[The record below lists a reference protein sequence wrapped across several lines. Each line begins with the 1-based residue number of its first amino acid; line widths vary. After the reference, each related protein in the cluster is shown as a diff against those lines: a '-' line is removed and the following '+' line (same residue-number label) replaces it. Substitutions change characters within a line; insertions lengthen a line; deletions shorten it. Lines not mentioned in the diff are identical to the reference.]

1 MSGTMEDILRALL
14 SIRSVDFDSFD
25 VATPD
30 SPFKPIGIAT
40 AVPDFG
46 IHSGRILIWHAPPE
60 ILPITRSELDRFEM
74 DAPDGFHLILSERI
88 THSDCDSIDRTK
100 FQIVSPKQISQWIGS
115 AVLSGQLVASI
126 VPEDSDDAE
135 SNPVPTHSNEE
146 EMQVLSSKIDIG
158 SWTASRGIEGFSSS
172 PMLLEARIWR
182 VSGDLNG
189 PSGSSEK
196 GEWTILEDPWSR
208 RLSIIGESE
217 SLQKSPKLRSIAPPK
232 ENWLT
237 EDRLKIEISKI
248 VDERRRGD
256 SGEMS
261 ISGTVR
267 SMLLEKWVLDIHMA
281 FIEHYRIFIPGWLIN
296 LESDKILHG
305 RNGRLYDLVSLK

>member
-1 MSGTMEDILRALL
+1 MRALL
-14 SIRSVDFDSFD
+14 KIRSVDFDSLNIGI
-25 VATPD
+25 PG
-30 SPFKPIGIAT
+30 SPFKPIGLAT

-46 IHSGRILIWHAPPE
+46 IHSERTFIWHAPPE

-74 DAPDGFHLILSERI
+74 DAPEGFNLIFSERT
-88 THSDCDSIDRTK
+88 THSDCDPIDETK
-100 FQIVSPKQISQWIGS
+100 FRIISPKQLSQWIGS
-115 AVLSGQLVASI
+115 AVLSGDIVASASMQEI
-126 VPEDSDDAE
+126 DAAE
-135 SNPVPTHSNEE
+135 SNEISPYYDDE
-146 EMQVLSSKIDIG
+146 EMQVLSSKIDID

-182 VSGDLNG
+182 VSGDLHG

-196 GEWTILEDPWSR
+196 GEWTILEDPWSQ

-217 SLQKSPKLRSIAPPK
+217 RMQKSPKIRSIEPPNG
-232 ENWLT
+232 NWLS
-237 EDRLKIEISKI
+237 EDRLKIEISNI
-248 VDERRRGD
+248 VEERRRGD
-256 SGEMS
+256 SGEVS

-267 SMLLEKWVLDIHMA
+267 SMLLEKWVLDIQMA
-281 FIEHYRIFIPGWLIN
+281 LIEYYRIFIPGWLVS

>member
-1 MSGTMEDILRALL
+1 MPGTMEDILRALL

-126 VPEDSDDAE
+126 VPEDSDEAE
-135 SNPVPTHSNEE
+135 SNPVPTHSNEG

-158 SWTASRGIEGFSSS
+158 SWTASRGIEGYSSS

-217 SLQKSPKLRSIAPPK
+217 SLQKSPKLRSIAPPN

-237 EDRLKIEISKI
+237 EDGLKIEISKI

-296 LESDKILHG
+296 LESEKILHG

>member
-1 MSGTMEDILRALL
+1 MEGILRALL
-14 SIRSVDFDSFD
+14 KIRSVDFGSLNIGI
-25 VATPD
+25 PG
-30 SPFKPIGIAT
+30 SPFKPIGLAT

-46 IHSGRILIWHAPPE
+46 IHSERTFIWHAPPE

-74 DAPDGFHLILSERI
+74 DAPEGFHLIFSERT
-88 THSDCDSIDRTK
+88 THSDCDPIDETK
-100 FQIVSPKQISQWIGS
+100 FRIISPKQLSQWIGS
-115 AVLSGQLVASI
+115 AVLSGDIVASASMQEI
-126 VPEDSDDAE
+126 DAAE
-135 SNPVPTHSNEE
+135 SNDISPYYDDE
-146 EMQVLSSKIDIG
+146 EMQVLSSKIDIE

-182 VSGDLNG
+182 VTGDLHG

-196 GEWTILEDPWSR
+196 GEWTILEDPWSQ

-217 SLQKSPKLRSIAPPK
+217 RMQKSPKIRSIEPPNG
-232 ENWLT
+232 NWLS
-237 EDRLKIEISKI
+237 EDRLKIEISNI
-248 VDERRRGD
+248 VEERRRGD
-256 SGEMS
+256 SGEVS

-267 SMLLEKWVLDIHMA
+267 SMLLEKWVLDIQMA
-281 FIEHYRIFIPGWLIN
+281 LIEYYRIFIPGWLIN

>member
-1 MSGTMEDILRALL
+1 MEDILRALL
-14 SIRSVDFDSFD
+14 SIRSVDFDSSD
-25 VATPD
+25 IGIPG
-30 SPFKPIGIAT
+30 SPFRPIGVAT

-46 IHSGRILIWHAPPE
+46 IHTGRTFIWHAPPE

-74 DAPDGFHLILSERI
+74 DSPDGFHLILSERP
-88 THSDCDSIDRTK
+88 THSDCDPIDGTK
-100 FQIVSPKQISQWIGS
+100 FQIVSPKQISHWIGS
-115 AVLSGQLVASI
+115 AVLSGDIVASA
-126 VPEDSDDAE
+126 VPGESDNTE
-135 SNPVPTHSNEE
+135 SNDLSTYSIEE
-146 EMQVLSSKIDIG
+146 EMGVLSSKIDID

-182 VSGDLNG
+182 VSGDLHG

-196 GEWTILEDPWSR
+196 GEWTILEDPWSQ

-217 SLQKSPKLRSIAPPK
+217 SMQKSPKIRSIEPPNG
-232 ENWLT
+232 NWLN
-237 EDRLKIEISKI
+237 EGRLKLEISKI
-248 VDERRRGD
+248 VEERRRGD
-256 SGEMS
+256 SGEVS

-267 SMLLEKWVLDIHMA
+267 SMLLEKWVLNIHMA
-281 FIEHYRIFIPGWLIN
+281 MIKHHRIFIPGWLIN